1 MDDMGKT
8 LVNLIEQTRKLHSV
22 PGVPK
27 DELYTVDVVLSAS
40 IVLTYLQQ
48 KIKGGEE
55 LNDYENRMLIKAV
68 GVFDKFFS

>member
-27 DELYTVDVVLSAS
+27 DELYTVDVVLSAT
-40 IVLTYLQQ
+40 IVMTYLQY
-48 KIKGGEE
+48 KIKSGEE
-55 LNDYENRMLIKAV
+55 LNDYEHRMLFRAIS
-68 GVFDKFFS
+68 VFDKFFS

>member
-8 LVNLIEQTRKLHSV
+8 LVSLIEQTRKMHSL
-22 PGVPK
+22 PNISK

-40 IVLTYLQQ
+40 IVIAYLHQ
-48 KIKGGEE
+48 KLKNGEE

>member
-27 DELYTVDVVLSAS
+27 DELYTIDVVLSAS
-40 IVLTYLQQ
+40 IVMAYLQY
-48 KIKGGEE
+48 KMKSGEE
-55 LNDYENRMLIKAV
+55 LNDYGRRMLIRAV
-68 GVFDKFFS
+68 SVFDKFFS

>member
-1 MDDMGKT
+1 MDDLGKT

-48 KIKGGEE
+48 KLKSGEE
-55 LNDYENRMLIKAV
+55 LNDYENGMMFKAV
-68 GVFDKFFS
+68 RVLNKFFS

>member
-8 LVNLIEQTRKLHSV
+8 LVNLIEQTRKLHNV

-27 DELYTVDVVLSAS
+27 DELFTVDVVLSAS

-48 KIKGGEE
+48 KIKSGVE
-55 LNDYENRMLIKAV
+55 LNDYENY
-68 GVFDKFFS
+68 